1 MKMNIMEICE
11 EVISEYALCD
21 SCLGRQ
27 FASLDRTFGNKEKGR
42 ALKMVLHMQA
52 QTHASTKRKQTFR
65 LLKALAESGYE
76 PSLITLRKM
85 RRKLEIVT
93 RPCYIC
99 SGFMERLEQ
108 FSVKAISSLGDVE
121 CSTVMIGCKMP
132 LQVEER
138 EDELKARFKL
148 RHGEN
153 IRYEVTREI
162 GKHIQA
168 LADKRVDK
176 LRPDVTLIVR
186 LPEGEL
192 EVNINPAFFKGRYR
206 KLVGGIAQTRAP
218 WLKGESIEEIVGIPL
233 LDATRGED
241 MKFHG
246 AGREDADARMTGN
259 GRPFVIEI
267 VKPKRRTV
275 DLARIEE
282 GIREGQK
289 GRLEVLG
296 LSKADKRD
304 VVGVKIFGEKARKTY
319 RAIIK
324 LDREINES
332 DLAQLE
338 RGLSDA
344 IIAQRTPTRVLR
356 RRGDRIRQKRLYSV
370 SFKIIYPDTI
380 EGIFRCD
387 GGLYIKELISGDE
400 GRTKPSLSD
409 LADRKAECIELEVL
423 DIGEI

>member
-1 MKMNIMEICE
+1 LKMNTLEICG
-11 EVISEYALCD
+11 EVISEFALCD

-52 QTHASTKRKQTFR
+52 QMHASTKRKDVFR
-65 LLKALAESGYE
+65 SLKALAESGYE

-85 RRKLEIVT
+85 RRKLDIVT

-99 SGFMERLEQ
+99 SGFMDRLDE
-108 FSVKAISSLGDVE
+108 FSVKAIDSLGDVE
-121 CSTVMIGCKMP
+121 CSTVMVGCKMP

-162 GKHIQA
+162 GKQIQA
-168 LADKRVDK
+168 LANKKMDK

-186 LPEGEL
+186 LPEGEP
-192 EVNINPAFFKGRYR
+192 EVNINPVFFKGRYR

-218 WLKGESIEEIVGIPL
+218 WLKGESIEEIVGVPL
-233 LDATRGED
+233 LDATQGED

-246 AGREDADARMTGN
+246 AGREDVDARMTGN

-267 VKPKRRTV
+267 IRPKRRTV
-275 DLARIEE
+275 DLACIEE
-282 GIREGQK
+282 RVREQQK
-289 GRLEVLG
+289 GRLEILG

-304 VVGVKIFGEKARKTY
+304 VVRVKIFGEKAKKTY

-324 LDREINES
+324 LEREIGES

-338 RGLSDA
+338 QGLSDA

-356 RRGDRIRQKRLYSV
+356 RRGDRVRRKRLYKV
-370 SFKIIYPDTI
+370 SFKIISPDTV
-380 EGIFRCD
+380 EGVFQCD
-387 GGLYIKELISGDE
+387 GGLYIKELINGDE
-400 GRTKPSLSD
+400 GRTRPSLSE

-423 DIGEI
+423 DIGEM

>member
-1 MKMNIMEICE
+1 LKTNALEICG

-27 FASLDRTFGNKEKGR
+27 FASLDRTFGNREKGH

-52 QTHASTKRKQTFR
+52 QMHASTERKEALR
-65 LLKALAESGYE
+65 SLKALAESGYE
-76 PSLITLRKM
+76 PSLTALRKM
-85 RRKLEIVT
+85 RRRLDVAT

-99 SGFMERLEQ
+99 SGFMDRLEE
-108 FSVKAISSLGDVE
+108 FSIKAISSLGDVE
-121 CSTVMIGCKMP
+121 CSTVMVGCKMP

-162 GKHIQA
+162 GRHIQA
-168 LADKRVDK
+168 LAGKRMDK

-186 LPEGEL
+186 LPEGEA
-192 EVNINPAFFKGRYR
+192 EVNINPIFFKGRYR

-218 WLKGESIEEIVGIPL
+218 WLKGESIEEIVGVPL
-233 LDATRGED
+233 LEATQGED

-267 VKPKRRTV
+267 IRPKRRTV
-275 DLARIEE
+275 DLASIEE
-282 GIREGQK
+282 GLKERQK
-289 GRLEVLG
+289 GRLEILG
-296 LSKADKRD
+296 LSKADKGD
-304 VVGVKIFGEKARKTY
+304 VVRVKVFGEKARKTY
-319 RAIIK
+319 RAIIRF
-324 LDREINES
+324 DREMGES

-338 RGLSDA
+338 QGLADA
-344 IIAQRTPTRVLR
+344 MIAQRTPTRVLR
-356 RRGDRIRQKRLYSV
+356 RRGDRVRQKRLYRV
-370 SFKIIYPDTI
+370 SLKMISPDTV
-380 EGIFRCD
+380 EGVFQCD

-400 GRTKPSLSD
+400 GRTRPSLSEM
-409 LADRKAECIELEVL
+409 AERKAECIELEVL
-423 DIGEI
+423 DVGEI

>member
-1 MKMNIMEICE
+1 MKMDIMEICG

-42 ALKMVLHMQA
+42 ALKMMLHMQA
-52 QTHASTKRKQTFR
+52 QMRASTKRKDAFR
-65 LLKALAESGYE
+65 SLKALAESGYE
-76 PSLITLRKM
+76 PCLATLRKM
-85 RRKLEIVT
+85 RRKLDIVT

-99 SGFMERLEQ
+99 SGFMDRLEE
-108 FSVKAISSLGDVE
+108 FSLKAINSLGDVE
-121 CSTVMIGCKMP
+121 CSTIMIGCKMP

-138 EDELKARFKL
+138 EDELKARYKL

-162 GKHIQA
+162 GKRIQA
-168 LADKRVDK
+168 LADKRMDK
-176 LRPDVTLIVR
+176 LRPDITLIVR
-186 LPEGEL
+186 LPEGDV
-192 EVNINPAFFKGRYR
+192 EVNINPVFFKGRYR
-206 KLVGGIAQTRAP
+206 KLVGGIAQTRAA
-218 WLKGESIEEIVGIPL
+218 WQKGESIEEIVGVPL
-233 LDATRGED
+233 LDAALGED

-267 VKPKRRTV
+267 VRPKHRTV

-282 GIREGQK
+282 GIRERQK
-289 GRLEVLG
+289 GRLEILG

-304 VVGVKIFGEKARKTY
+304 VANVKMFGEKAKKTY
-319 RAIIK
+319 KAIIK
-324 LDREINES
+324 LDREIGES
-332 DLAQLE
+332 DLARLE
-338 RGLSDA
+338 QGLSDA

-356 RRGDRIRQKRLYSV
+356 RRGDRVRQKRLYKANFRALS
-370 SFKIIYPDTI
+370 PDTV
-380 EGIFRCD
+380 EGVFQCD

-400 GRTKPSLSD
+400 GRTRPSMSE

-423 DIGEI
+423 DIGEA